1 METARQNRNVSD
13 TDDRRPYGYA
23 TNSSITYRFIMSY
36 EILSTIESPA
46 DVKALSDE
54 QLTELCAE
62 IREKLIEVI
71 SVNGGHLSSNL
82 GTVEL
87 TVALHKVFDC
97 PRDSVVFDVGH
108 QSYTHKMLTGRY
120 DRIGTIRR
128 EGGLSG
134 FPKRSESEYDAFN
147 AGHASTSISAALGI
161 AKAKQLAGDPSY
173 TVAIIGDGSLTGG
186 LAYEGLNNAGQ
197 HKKNFIVILNDNRMS
212 ISRNVGAM
220 ARYLSSIRM
229 QPWYRRLKR
238 GTERALSKVPLLG
251 KPVSELLKRSKSKVK
266 HVMYRHTIFD
276 KLGLSYYGPVDGH
289 NMEDLI
295 NALNTVKQSKDPAL
309 LHVVT
314 KKGKGYKYAEDDS
327 ASYHGIGSFNVD
339 TGEPISSKKNFSAV
353 FGRKLR
359 ELAGADSR
367 VCAVTAAMRT
377 GTGLQDF
384 VKLYKDRFF
393 DVGIAEEHAVTF
405 SAGLALS
412 GMLPVFAVYSTF
424 LQRSYDQLIH
434 DASMQKAHLVL
445 AIDRAGVVGEDGETH
460 QGLFDVSMLNAVP
473 NTTVYSPCYFDGLQ
487 NALTAAL
494 FEDEGLVAVRY
505 PRGGEG
511 EKPEDYSREN
521 INYELYGDR
530 DAKLLLITY
539 GRLFSEAVAAREI
552 LKEQGI
558 DLCILK
564 LCRIKP
570 IDERAVKL
578 ASSFKTIRFFEEGM
592 RSGSVAERFRD
603 LLDEANY
610 GGTYK
615 VTAVENTYVQHAS
628 VKSTLKTL
636 GLDAESMAERIK
648 KDIEVSA

>member
-1 METARQNRNVSD
+1 MFLPRT
-13 TDDRRPYGYA
+13 TDGRPYGLRFCVTKTY
-23 TNSSITYRFIMSY
+23 YRFIMSY
-36 EILSTIESPA
+36 EILSKIESPA

-54 QLTELCAE
+54 QLLQLCAE
-62 IREKLIEVI
+62 IREKLIDVI

-82 GTVEL
+82 GVVEL
-87 TVALHKVFDC
+87 TVAMHKVFDC

-120 DRIGTIRR
+120 DAIGTIRR

-134 FPKRSESEYDAFN
+134 FPKRSESDCDAFN

-161 AKAKQLAGDPSY
+161 AKAKMLAGDSSY
-173 TVAIIGDGSLTGG
+173 TIAVIGDGSLTGG

-229 QPWYRRLKR
+229 QPWYRRLKH

-251 KPVSELLKRSKSKVK
+251 KPVGEVLKRSKSKVK

-327 ASYHGIGSFNVD
+327 ASYHGVGSFNVD
-339 TGEPISSKKNFSAV
+339 TGEPISSKENFSAV
-353 FGRKLR
+353 FGRKMC
-359 ELAGADSR
+359 ELAAADSR

-405 SAGLALS
+405 SAGLALN

-434 DASMQKAHLVL
+434 DASMQNAHVVL

-460 QGLFDVSMLNAVP
+460 QGLFDVSMLNAIP
-473 NTTVYSPCYFDGLQ
+473 DTTVYSPCYFDGLE
-487 NALTAAL
+487 NCLTQAL
-494 FEDEGLVAVRY
+494 FEDDGLVAVRY

-511 EKPEDYSREN
+511 KKPDGYTREN
-521 INYELYGDR
+521 INYEIYGDR
-530 DAKLLLITY
+530 DADTLLVTY
-539 GRLFSEAVAAREI
+539 GRLFSEAVAARET
-552 LKEQGI
+552 LKEQGR

-578 ASSFKTIRFFEEGM
+578 ASGFKHIYFFEEGM
-592 RSGSVAERFRD
+592 RSGSVADHFRD
-603 LLDEANY
+603 LLDQQDF
-610 GGTYK
+610 GGSYK
-615 VTAVENTYVQHAS
+615 VSAVDNIYVQHAS
-628 VKSTLKTL
+628 VASTLHTL
-636 GLDAESMAERIK
+636 GLDAQSMADSLLSET
-648 KDIEVSA
+648 EVDA

>member
-1 METARQNRNVSD
+1 MAEQEKYRLLSKIEYPEDLRKLSIDELPEVCHELREDIIEEVSIN
-13 TDDRRPYGYA
+13 P
-23 TNSSITYRFIMSY
+23 
-36 EILSTIESPA
+36 
-46 DVKALSDE
+46 
-54 QLTELCAE
+54 
-62 IREKLIEVI
+62 
-71 SVNGGHLSSNL
+71 GHLASSL
-82 GTVEL
+82 GVTEI
-87 TVALHKVFDC
+87 TVALHYVYNTPAD
-97 PRDSVVFDVGH
+97 RLVWDVGH
-108 QSYTHKMLTGRY
+108 QAYGHKILTGRKE
-120 DRIGTIRR
+120 RFCTNRKL
-128 EGGLSG
+128 GGLMP
-134 FPKRSESEYDAFN
+134 FPSPLESEYDTFTC
-147 AGHASTSISAALGI
+147 GHASNSISAALGMAVAERLKDNGEGAVGQESE
-161 AKAKQLAGDPSY
+161 AKRHV
-173 TVAIIGDGSLTGG
+173 VAIIGDGAMSGG
-186 LAYEGLNNAGQ
+186 LAFEGLNNVSSSP
-197 HKKNFIVILNDNRMS
+197 NDLLIILNDNDMS
-212 ISRNVGAM
+212 IDRAVGGMEKYLLNLDTNETYNRLRFKASQWLHSKGYLNDKRKKGILRFNN
-220 ARYLSSIRM
+220 ALKAALAGQQNIFEGLNIRYFGPYDGHDVKELVRILRQIKDM
-229 QPWYRRLKR
+229 R
-238 GTERALSKVPLLG
+238 GPKLLH
-251 KPVSELLKRSKSKVK
+251 L
-266 HVMYRHTIFD
+266 HTI
-276 KLGLSYYGPVDGH
+276 
-289 NMEDLI
+289 
-295 NALNTVKQSKDPAL
+295 
-309 LHVVT
+309 
-314 KKGKGYKYAEDDS
+314 KGKGYKPAEKS
-327 ASYHGIGSFNVD
+327 ATVWHAPGKFDPD
-339 TGEPISSKKNFSAV
+339 TGERLSEDNGDMPPKYQDV
-353 FGRKLR
+353 FGETLL
-359 ELAGADSR
+359 ELAKRNPRIVG
-367 VCAVTAAMRT
+367 VTPAMPTGCSMNIMMKAMPERT
-377 GTGLQDF
+377 
-384 VKLYKDRFF
+384 F
-393 DVGIAEEHAVTF
+393 DVGIAEGHAVTF
-405 SAGLALS
+405 SAGLALN

-511 EKPEDYSREN
+511 EKPGDYTREN